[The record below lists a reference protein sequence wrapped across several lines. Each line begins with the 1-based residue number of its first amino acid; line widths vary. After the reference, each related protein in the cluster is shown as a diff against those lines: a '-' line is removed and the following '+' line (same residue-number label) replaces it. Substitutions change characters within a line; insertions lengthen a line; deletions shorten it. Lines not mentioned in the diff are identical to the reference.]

1 MKYDEIKVNILDLE
15 DEKGFK
21 ELLAEMQVEA
31 VMRLCPEELRMQVL
45 DNALAVLKGEKAV
58 TEWWLGWTA
67 LCHGFT

>member
-15 DEKGFK
+15 DERGFK

-58 TEWWLGWTA
+58 TE
-67 LCHGFT
+67 

>member
-58 TEWWLGWTA
+58 TE
-67 LCHGFT
+67 

>member
-1 MKYDEIKVNILDLE
+1 MKYDEIKINILDLE

-58 TEWWLGWTA
+58 TE
-67 LCHGFT
+67 

>member
-21 ELLAEMQVEA
+21 ELLAEMQVEV

-58 TEWWLGWTA
+58 TE
-67 LCHGFT
+67 

>member
-15 DEKGFK
+15 DEKVFK

-58 TEWWLGWTA
+58 TE
-67 LCHGFT
+67 

>member
-45 DNALAVLKGEKAV
+45 DNALAVLKGEKAL
-58 TEWWLGWTA
+58 TE
-67 LCHGFT
+67 

>member
-45 DNALAVLKGEKAV
+45 DNALAVLKGEKEV
-58 TEWWLGWTA
+58 TE
-67 LCHGFT
+67 

>member
-45 DNALAVLKGEKAV
+45 DNVLAVLKGEKAV
-58 TEWWLGWTA
+58 TE
-67 LCHGFT
+67 

>member
-1 MKYDEIKVNILDLE
+1 MKYGEIKVNILDLE

-58 TEWWLGWTA
+58 TE
-67 LCHGFT
+67 

>member
-45 DNALAVLKGEKAV
+45 DNALAVLKGEKAI
-58 TEWWLGWTA
+58 TE
-67 LCHGFT
+67 

>member
-45 DNALAVLKGEKAV
+45 DNALEVLKGEKAL
-58 TEWWLGWTA
+58 TE
-67 LCHGFT
+67 